1 MLDQKLI
8 KQQLVEW
15 MKEFVETPNPALG
28 NWAPCPYAR
37 TARINNKIEIK
48 FADVGDLSAS
58 VQASLS
64 DLDTKEVVV
73 ICFDHTN
80 IEPVALQS
88 WVESYN
94 LTLMKDNYVILEDH
108 PDAPEYTNKVKM
120 NFGHC
125 GLVFMQKLDKLN
137 AAADQLREKGYYD
150 TWDTEQLNTV
160 VTWRYQ

>member
-1 MLDQKLI
+1 
-8 KQQLVEW
+8 